1 MNLTNRDRLILANQ
15 YTILIALTDDDAV
28 KKTYSDSLEI
38 IKFGFE
44 SEYVNLVPE
53 IDRKV
58 LTEKAGEEVR
68 NILEM
73 FYQIQNSLED
83 LGEIDFEKSK
93 VTFSGFDADHESSQ
107 FSYAEYLIKTRPIYQ
122 KLTNE
127 VSDSHFPMLT
137 IYRRM
142 LDEWKRSDNK
152 YQLTKDDI
160 VRIANSRNITNLINQ
175 FGALEEDSMID
186 ELVDKIYQ
194 ERGRPETEKAEVIS

>member
-15 YTILIALTDDDAV
+15 YTILIAITDDDEV
-28 KKTYSDSLEI
+28 KKMYSDSLEI

-44 SEYVNLVPE
+44 PEYVNLAPD

-58 LTEKAGEEVR
+58 LTEKEGGEVL

-73 FYQIQNSLED
+73 FHQIQNSLED
-83 LGEIDFEKSK
+83 LGDIEVEKSK
-93 VTFSGFDADHESSQ
+93 VKFSGFDADHESSQ
-107 FSYAEYLIKTRPIYQ
+107 LSYAEYLIRTRPIYQ
-122 KLTNE
+122 TLTKE
-127 VSDSHFPMLT
+127 TVDSHFPMLT

-152 YQLTKDDI
+152 SQLTKDDI

-175 FGALEEDSMID
+175 FGALEDDSMTE

-194 ERGRPETEKAEVIS
+194 ERGRPETDKAEVVS